1 MWRLAG
7 FGPGQTIADL
17 GCGPGFTTLDLV
29 RLVGERGR
37 VIGVDASAT
46 AAAAARDQA
55 ARQGVSNVHI
65 VTANVGDADLSAEHI
80 DGVFA
85 RWLFCYL
92 PNPAAVLRH
101 VANSVRPGG
110 VVAVIDYW
118 HYLAIRTEPRSPLF
132 DDVFGAVYQSFADA
146 GGSLDVAG
154 ALPRYCVDAGLAIRH
169 IEPVSA
175 LGRPGSPVW
184 NWISDFQTLYLATL
198 VERGYLTREF
208 ADDYLAW
215 WNGLETSP
223 TAFVCAPPM
232 LAIVAVKTPG

>member
-1 MWRLAG
+1 MGASSASTPRQL
-7 FGPGQTIADL
+7 PQRPHVIR
-17 GCGPGFTTLDLV
+17 PRV
-29 RLVGERGR
+29 R
-37 VIGVDASAT
+37 
-46 AAAAARDQA
+46 
-55 ARQGVSNVHI
+55 VSRTFSI

-80 DGVFA
+80 DGIFA

-101 VANSVRPGG
+101 VANSLRPGG

-154 ALPRYCVDAGLAIRH
+154 ALPRYCVDAGLAVRH
-169 IEPVSA
+169 VEPVSA

-184 NWISDFQTLYLATL
+184 NWIVGLSDPVPRDACRARIPHAESLRTTI
-198 VERGYLTREF
+198 
-208 ADDYLAW
+208 W
-215 WNGLETSP
+215 
-223 TAFVCAPPM
+223 
-232 LAIVAVKTPG
+232 PGGTDLKRHRRRLCSRRRCWPSSR